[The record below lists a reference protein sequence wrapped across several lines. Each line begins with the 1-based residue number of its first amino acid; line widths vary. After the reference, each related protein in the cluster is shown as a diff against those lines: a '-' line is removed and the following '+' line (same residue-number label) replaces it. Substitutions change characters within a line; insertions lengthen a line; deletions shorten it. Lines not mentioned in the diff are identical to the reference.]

1 MSCCA
6 AWGTDVGSSPRVRG
20 KRADRCAGQ
29 PRVGL
34 IPARAGKTMCE
45 GLSRGTARAHPR
57 ACGENGCPGWSICGL
72 VGSSPRVR
80 GKLPRALDV
89 RVFLGL
95 IPARAGKTH
104 VGDGAG
110 ENLGAHPRA
119 CGENIVSYAAVILLC
134 GSSPRVRG
142 KLRGRV
148 GTHLHAGLIP
158 ARAGKT
164 PVKGGGHW
172 MNPAHPRACGENY
185 PDVGIQVV
193 RVGSSP
199 RVRGKL
205 HTMYFL
211 HSTDGLIP
219 ARAGKT
225 SASRSAPSKTK
236 AHPRACGEND
246 ALAEGSSIGAGSSP
260 RVRGKH
266 RVGGLLGHDA
276 GLIPARAGK
285 TR

>member
-1 MSCCA
+1 MSAHPRACGENGRIGVPVSLA
-6 AWGTDVGSSPRVRG
+6 SGSSPRVRG
-20 KRADRCAGQ
+20 KQCVKAFHAVQ
-29 PRVGL
+29 PGL

-164 PVKGGGHW
+164 NRSTGGTNSSW
-172 MNPAHPRACGENY
+172 AHPRACGEN
-185 PDVGIQVV
+185 
-193 RVGSSP
+193 
-199 RVRGKL
+199 
-205 HTMYFL
+205 
-211 HSTDGLIP
+211 
-219 ARAGKT
+219 AG
-225 SASRSAPSKTK
+225 
-236 AHPRACGEND
+236 
-246 ALAEGSSIGAGSSP
+246 
-260 RVRGKH
+260 
-266 RVGGLLGHDA
+266 
-276 GLIPARAGK
+276 
-285 TR
+285 